1 MTLREVSA
9 KITVISPERWAVI
22 AKAVGLD
29 VQMDDALTAAQSQLL
44 LDAGK
49 RYWMMQ
55 QKKQAAAEAKD
66 EPDLEPEE
74 LRGYSVKNIE
84 LDNVPPSDKEAQA
97 LRNMENMIQER
108 RVFIDLSSLLAPQ
121 SLTAFANLIPVL
133 KKNTRKVL
141 LPESV
146 VKELNRI
153 VQNDQDQDRK
163 NIAKNS
169 IRLLQELQAVG
180 LLDVRKSVNTNSTP
194 AMDIYQSCSH
204 FRMNYPLL
212 VITQDADLTKDLIA
226 LNRQESARGNTIFV
240 KKFNKYGYLSNV
252 IDPPPKPVRQ
262 ERPTRQ
268 YSPNN
273 RRVFLRA
280 TQVRQEPD
288 RLLNVSVLPGEGD
301 LVYTDPECRGSIR
314 LESQRAEGGEGC
326 IFMTNTPYVAKIYKK
341 THITAYRQEKVT
353 KMVEAGLEYP
363 GICFPMNV
371 LYNSSGEFV
380 GYLMQEAK
388 GVNLQNCMRMGK
400 IARHFPDWSRKD
412 LAQLALTI
420 LYKINYIHGKG
431 LLIGDINENNI
442 MVVSPTEVY
451 MVDTD
456 SYQVN
461 DLPCQVAV
469 ELFVAPELLDRQ
481 AKGEYK
487 EFSEILRTVQ
497 NENFAVA
504 TLMFLIL
511 MQGKPPYSHANG
523 GSMVQNIMKMHFPY
537 ADGEKGSD
545 GAPEG
550 IWRYIWS
557 HLGYNIKQAFQKC
570 FNPEKGSS
578 EFNMRDRLSAEGW
591 MIEMNRYH
599 ESLCKMETLL
609 ADYKQKIANGLI
621 DPKVVPPPEDDQ
633 DLWLY
638 PKRLKWKRTEGKYNL
653 RRCVRCGE
661 WSCVTQLRE
670 GWCPECREVGE
681 EAVCGECGEEFI
693 YPEFEKRFGKNRG
706 EIICRDCHKKNRR
719 ERQKLYQERNE
730 LFYDGPC
737 ERPGCC
743 NTARITKGMAAD
755 DMKNYGQV
763 YKWCADCRRIFLDG
777 KARRNGN
784 RNYGGYPPR
793 RNGPTGNAAAQT
805 QQVPET
811 QTQQRPVT
819 QVPQRPTAQAQPTPV
834 TQAPQRP
841 AAQTQQRPT
850 VSVPPRPADP
860 APKPD
865 TQFSSLYS
873 KYVRPGTSEQKPAAS
888 QPRPTAPVQRPTSQP
903 YSPPKPEPK
912 KSSGSSGCFITTAV
926 CDYLGKPD
934 DCQEL
939 MDFRRFRDNWL
950 RHQPG
955 GEELVREYYETAPVL
970 VRRMHASDAYAEIC
984 TEIWRDYLLPCQKMI
999 HEDRLEDCRDHY
1011 VAMVRHLQARVGCK

>member
-1 MTLREVSA
+1 MALSGKVCENAMTLRELSQ
-9 KITVISPERWAVI
+9 KITLISPERWAVI
-22 AKAVGLD
+22 AKAVGLN
-29 VQMDDALTAAQSQLL
+29 VRMDDALTADQCQLL

-49 RYWMMQ
+49 RYWKMQ
-55 QKKQAAAEAKD
+55 QKKQEAAE
-66 EPDLEPEE
+66 PDPEPEE
-74 LRGYSVKNIE
+74 LRGYSVNNIE
-84 LDNVPPSDKEAQA
+84 MDNAAPSDKEAQA
-97 LRNMENMIQER
+97 IKSMDTMVQER
-108 RVFIDLSSLLAPQ
+108 RIFIDQTSLLAPQ
-121 SLTAFANLIPVL
+121 SLKALPNLIQVL
-133 KKNTRKVL
+133 KKHRRKVY

-146 VKELNRI
+146 VNALNRAA
-153 VQNDQDQDRK
+153 QEDQDQERK
-163 NIAKNS
+163 KIAQNS
-169 IRLLQELQAVG
+169 VRLLRDLQREG
-180 LLDVRKSVNTNSTP
+180 LLDVRKSVSENSTS
-194 AMDIYQSCSH
+194 AMDIYQSCSY
-204 FRMNYPLL
+204 FRLNYPLM
-212 VITQDADLTKDLIA
+212 VITQDADLTRDLIT
-226 LNRQESARGNTIFV
+226 LNRQESARGNNIFV

-252 IDPPPKPVRQ
+252 IDPPPKPQ
-262 ERPTRQ
+262 KQPKNTCPTG
-268 YSPNN
+268 PNN
-273 RRVFLRA
+273 RRSFLRA

-288 RLLNVSVLPGEGD
+288 RLLDVTVLPGEGD

-326 IFMTNTPYVAKIYKK
+326 IFTTNTPYVAKIYKK
-341 THITAYRQEKVT
+341 THVTAYRQEKVT
-353 KMVEAGLEYP
+353 KMVQAGLEYP

-371 LYNSSGEFV
+371 LYNRCGEFV

-388 GVNLQNCMRMGK
+388 GVNLQNCMRMAK
-400 IARHFPDWSRKD
+400 ISRHFPDWNRKD

-487 EFSEILRTVQ
+487 EFAEILRTPQ

-537 ADGEKGSD
+537 ADGAKGSD

-550 IWRYIWS
+550 IWRFIWS

-570 FNPEKGSS
+570 FNKDKGTSP
-578 EFNMRDRLSAEGW
+578 FNMKDRLTAEGW

-599 ESLCKMETLL
+599 EFLCKVEGEL
-609 ADYKQKIANGLI
+609 AAYKQKIAAGVI
-621 DPKVVPPPEDDQ
+621 DPTVVPPPEDEQ

-638 PKRLKWKRTEGKYNL
+638 PKRLKWRRTEGQYNL

-661 WSCVTQLRE
+661 WACVTQLRE

-681 EAVCGECGEEFI
+681 EAVCSECGEEFI
-693 YPEFEKRFGKNRG
+693 YPEFEKCFGKNRG
-706 EIICRDCHKKNRR
+706 EIICRDCHKK
-719 ERQKLYQERNE
+719 RQKNRQVLNE
-730 LFYDGPC
+730 IVYNGPC
-737 ERPGCC
+737 KRPGCC
-743 NTARITKGMAAD
+743 NTAKITKWMD
-755 DMKNYGQV
+755 EEDMKNFGEV
-763 YKWCADCRRIFLDG
+763 FLWCPDCRRLFLPA
-777 KARRNGN
+777 KNRRNGN
-784 RNYGGYPPR
+784 RNYGGTPPQR
-793 RNGPTGNAAAQT
+793 DAQPKNAAAAT
-805 QQVPET
+805 PV
-811 QTQQRPVT
+811 QRPVT
-819 QVPQRPTAQAQPTPV
+819 PAQ
-834 TQAPQRP
+834 QRP
-841 AAQTQQRPT
+841 AASAQSRPTAPSKQSDTQFNSLYSKYGQPGSSGQKPAATQTRPAAPSQRPT
-850 VSVPPRPADP
+850 TQTRPQTSP

-865 TQFSSLYS
+865 
-873 KYVRPGTSEQKPAAS
+873 
-888 QPRPTAPVQRPTSQP
+888 
-903 YSPPKPEPK
+903 PK

-955 GEELVREYYETAPVL
+955 GEDLVREYYETAPEL
-970 VRRMHASDAYAEIC
+970 VRRMHASDAYADIC
-984 TEIWRDYLLPCQKMI
+984 TEIWKDYLLPCQQMI
-999 HEDRLEDCRDHY
+999 HENRLEDCRDHY

>member
-29 VQMDDALTAAQSQLL
+29 VRMDDPLTAAQCQLL

-55 QKKQAAAEAKD
+55 QKKQAAAEAKV
-66 EPDLEPEE
+66 EPEPELEPEE
-74 LRGYSVKNIE
+74 LRGYSVDVVE
-84 LDNVPPSDKEAQA
+84 LDDVPPSDKEAQA
-97 LRNMENMIQER
+97 LKNMENMIQER

-121 SLTAFANLIPVL
+121 SLKAFANLIPVL
-133 KKNTRKVL
+133 KKYWRKVI

-153 VQNDQDQDRK
+153 VQEERDPDCK
-163 NIAKNS
+163 SIAQNS
-169 IRLLQELQAVG
+169 IRLLQDLQAAG
-180 LLDVRKSVNTNSTP
+180 LLDVRKSVTADSTP
-194 AMDIYQSCSH
+194 ARDIYQSCSH

-212 VITQDADLTKDLIA
+212 VITQDENLTKDLID
-226 LNRQESARGNTIFV
+226 LNRQESARGSNIFV

-252 IDPPPKPVRQ
+252 IDPPPKPQRAAKPSRQ
-262 ERPTRQ
+262 SAP
-268 YSPNN
+268 SN
-273 RRVFLRA
+273 RRAFLRA

-288 RLLNVSVLPGEGD
+288 RLLNVTMLPGEGD

-314 LESQRAEGGEGC
+314 LENRRAEGGEGC
-326 IFMTNTPYVAKIYKK
+326 IFSTNTPYVAKIYKK
-341 THITAYRQEKVT
+341 THVTAYRQEKVT
-353 KMVEAGLEYP
+353 RMVEAQLEYP

-371 LYNSSGEFV
+371 LYNSHGEFV

-388 GVNLQNCMRMGK
+388 GVNLQNCMRMAK
-400 IARHFPDWSRKD
+400 IARHFPDWTRKD

-431 LLIGDINENNI
+431 LLIGDINENNF

-451 MVDTD
+451 LVDTD

-469 ELFVAPELLDRQ
+469 EFFVAPELLDRQ

-537 ADGEKGSD
+537 ADGAKGSS

-550 IWRYIWS
+550 TYRYIWS

-570 FNPEKGSS
+570 FNPEKGTSP
-578 EFNMRDRLSAEGW
+578 FNMKDRLSAEGW

-599 ESLCKMETLL
+599 ESLCKMEMLL
-609 ADYKQKIANGLI
+609 ADYKQKIASGLI
-621 DPKVVPPPEDDQ
+621 DPKVVPPPEDEQ

-638 PKRLKWKRTEGKYNL
+638 PKRLKWKRTEGKYDL

-681 EAVCGECGEEFI
+681 EAVCSECGEEFI

-719 ERQKLYQERNE
+719 EREKLYQERNE
-730 LFYDGPC
+730 VFYKGPC

-755 DMKNYGQV
+755 DMKNAGEV
-763 YKWCADCRRIFLDG
+763 FKWCDDCRRIFLAA
-777 KARRNGN
+777 KYRRNGN
-784 RNYGGYPPR
+784 RNYGGNAPQ
-793 RNGPTGNAAAQT
+793 RNAKTGNAAPAASIQ
-805 QQVPET
+805 PPAAPA
-811 QTQQRPVT
+811 QQRPAASA
-819 QVPQRPTAQAQPTPV
+819 QRPASTAQRPASTAQRPASAYQPRPATPSPRPD
-834 TQAPQRP
+834 TQFNSLYDKYVQSGNAGQKPADSKGRPAASAQRP
-841 AAQTQQRPT
+841 AAQT
-850 VSVPPRPADP
+850 
-860 APKPD
+860 KP
-865 TQFSSLYS
+865 Q
-873 KYVRPGTSEQKPAAS
+873 
-888 QPRPTAPVQRPTSQP
+888 
-903 YSPPKPEPK
+903 PK
-912 KSSGSSGCFITTAV
+912 KSSGSNGCFITTAV

-939 MDFRRFRDNWL
+939 MDFRRFRDSWL

-955 GEELVREYYETAPVL
+955 GEALVREYYETAPEL
-970 VRRMHASDAYAEIC
+970 VRRMHASDAYADIC

-1011 VAMVRHLQARVGCK
+1011 VAMVRHLQERVGCK